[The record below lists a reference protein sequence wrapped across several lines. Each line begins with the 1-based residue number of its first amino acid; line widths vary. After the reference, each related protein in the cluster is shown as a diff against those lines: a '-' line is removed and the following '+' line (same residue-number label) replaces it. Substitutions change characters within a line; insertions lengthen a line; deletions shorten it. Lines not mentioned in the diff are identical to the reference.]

1 MAATQE
7 RVDRIAWNLERVEA
21 RIKADPDNS
30 NVKGW
35 ECRCEEYRQSLVNF
49 ARFNQET
56 VPSGNPGVN
65 IEVPLGKFG
74 LKGKV

>member
-21 RIKADPDNS
+21 RIKDDPDNPR
-30 NVKGW
+30 VPEL
-35 ECRCEEYRQSLVNF
+35 ECRCEEYRESLVNF

-56 VPSGNPGVN
+56 VPTGNPGVN

-74 LKGKV
+74 LEGKV